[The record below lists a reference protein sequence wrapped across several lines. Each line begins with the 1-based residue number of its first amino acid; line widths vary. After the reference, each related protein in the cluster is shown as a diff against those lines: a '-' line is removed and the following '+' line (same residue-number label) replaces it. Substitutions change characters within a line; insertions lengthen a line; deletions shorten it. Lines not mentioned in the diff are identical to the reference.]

1 MLDFRLFVPGLLIS
15 ITSILCP
22 VAKTAGVNV
31 PFRPPGWVFG
41 VVWPILYVTT
51 GMAWSRTKLDMEF
64 TILTAL
70 LCYWLV
76 TYSCNNDKTSGRNV
90 LIVATLYSYYM
101 LYTMNSRLLFLPLS
115 MWLTFATYLNFN
127 EVLISSSSPRIPGA
141 LRVT

>member
-1 MLDFRLFVPGLLIS
+1 MLDFRLFVPGLMIS
-15 ITSILCP
+15 ITSLLCP
-22 VAKTAGVNV
+22 VTKTSGVNV

-64 TILTAL
+64 TILTTL

-90 LIVATLYSYYM
+90 LIVTTLYSYYM
-101 LYTMNSRLLFLPLS
+101 LYTMKSRILFLPLS

-127 EVLISSSSPRIPGA
+127 EVLISSSSPRTPCV
-141 LRVT
+141 LRET